1 MAKTSIKAS
10 DIFSDDEEEEDVE
23 EEDQIDEPQPV
34 EDLDIEEEDVDMD
47 MDQETEEKEI
57 EEEEPSVASLPSPL
71 PGKARRK
78 VLKKKTTKNS
88 RGFLGK
94 FSDAIH
100 LLNLTFFINKNSDRR
115 GLGMGNCR

>member
-10 DIFSDDEEEEDVE
+10 DIFSDDEEEEEDVE
-23 EEDQIDEPQPV
+23 EEDQIKEPQPV

-47 MDQETEEKEI
+47 MDQDIEENEIEKE
-57 EEEEPSVASLPSPL
+57 EPPAVSLPSLP

-78 VLKKKTTKNS
+78 VLKKKTTKNN

-94 FSDAIH
+94 FSNAMR
-100 LLNLTFFINKNSDRR
+100 L
-115 GLGMGNCR
+115 